1 MAPYSELVKYTRRP
15 SRLTSTICGQP
26 LSLPFFA
33 PGCVARATMPPIRTL
48 PVSLG
53 LNGFDTSYCC
63 RSPVP
68 QQATYRKRSSIERSM
83 SVTSGGT
90 ALKPLSTG
98 GRRSGS
104 AGSAGIE
111 IIFLTAHLSPSRY
124 QVQIE
129 DDKSFR
135 LITQLTNPC
144 GLVGSCAGR
153 NSKTSWCSS
162 PKSISCKC
170 LRLVK
175 SQKCRRRPYLLPS
188 RISGTS
194 PFSNVSGVPHSLV
207 TIVSK
212 PRCHHTS

>member
-1 MAPYSELVKYTRRP
+1 
-15 SRLTSTICGQP
+15 
-26 LSLPFFA
+26 
-33 PGCVARATMPPIRTL
+33 MPPMRTL

-68 QQATYRKRSSIERSM
+68 QQATYKKRSSIERSR

-111 IIFLTAHLSPSRY
+111 MIFFTAHLLPSRY
-124 QVQIE
+124 QVQIDE
-129 DDKSFR
+129 DRSLR
-135 LITQLTNPC
+135 LMTQLTKPY

-162 PKSISCKC
+162 PKSICCKC

-175 SQKCRRRPYLLPS
+175 SQKCKRRPYLLPS
-188 RISGTS
+188 RISGTN
-194 PFSNVSGVPHSLV
+194 PFSNVSCVPHSLV
-207 TIVSK
+207 TMVSK
-212 PRCHHTS
+212 PRCHHAS